1 MSPGSHRPV
10 TRASVECPGHAH
22 PRVIVTSPV
31 AVSEF
36 VVITGLSGA
45 GRSLAADHLEDLG
58 WFVIDNLPPELVPK
72 VVELAKTPRSSIER
86 VALVVGTGA
95 YQDEVLPMLAWLRS
109 SGAKVRILFLEAST
123 DALVRR
129 YGSTRRRHPLS
140 SSGEREHLV
149 AAIERERG
157 LLEEVKAQADVV
169 VDTSDLNVHELRRRM
184 RVLFSADEAGST
196 MQVTVLSF
204 GYKHGLPLD
213 ADLVLDCRF
222 LPNPHW
228 VEELRPQ
235 TGLDAPVRDFVL
247 DQPAAGQFLD
257 GLMALFAPLLPAYT
271 AEGKAYLTIAMGC
284 TGGRHRSVAMAEQV
298 ASLLRE
304 QGYAPSVVHRDVEK

>member
-1 MSPGSHRPV
+1 MTVPDPTHASLPTGSSPG
-10 TRASVECPGHAH
+10 A
-22 PRVIVTSPV
+22 

-45 GRSLAADHLEDLG
+45 GRSMAADHLEDLG

-72 VVELAKTPRSSIER
+72 VVELARTPRSSIER

-95 YQDEVLPMLAWLRS
+95 YQDEVLPMLTWLRS

-140 SSGEREHLV
+140 SGGDKENLV

-157 LLEEVKAQADVV
+157 LLEEVKAEADVV

-184 RVLFSADEAGST
+184 RVLFAADETGSDI
-196 MQVTVLSF
+196 QVTVLSF

-228 VEELRPQ
+228 VEDLRPQ
-235 TGLDAPVRDFVL
+235 TGLDGPVRDFVL
-247 DQPAAGQFLD
+247 GQPAADQFLEHL
-257 GLMALFAPLLPAYT
+257 GALFAQVLPAYV

-284 TGGRHRSVAMAEQV
+284 TGGRHRSVAMAEEV
-298 ASLLRE
+298 AALLRR
-304 QGYAPSVVHRDVEK
+304 QGYSPSVLHRDVQK

>member
-1 MSPGSHRPV
+1 
-10 TRASVECPGHAH
+10 
-22 PRVIVTSPV
+22 
-31 AVSEF
+31 VSEF

-72 VVELAKTPRSSIER
+72 VVELAQTPRSSIER

-95 YQDEVLPMLAWLRS
+95 YQDEVLPMLSWLRS
-109 SGAKVRILFLEAST
+109 SGARVRIVFLEAST

-140 SSGEREHLV
+140 GGGDEEHLV

-157 LLEEVKAQADVV
+157 LLDEVKAEADVV
-169 VDTSDLNVHELRRRM
+169 VDTTDLNVHELRRRM
-184 RVLFSADEAGST
+184 RALFSPDEPGSG
-196 MQVTVLSF
+196 MQLTVLSF

-213 ADLVLDCRF
+213 ADLVFDCRF

-235 TGLDAPVRDFVL
+235 TGLDTPVKDFVL
-247 DQPAAGQFLD
+247 GQPAAGEFLD
-257 GLMALFAPLLPAYT
+257 HLLDLFGQLLPAYV

-284 TGGRHRSVAMAEQV
+284 TGGRHRSVALAEQV
-298 ASLLRE
+298 ALLLRR
-304 QGYAPSVVHRDVEK
+304 QGYTPSISHRDIEK

>member
-1 MSPGSHRPV
+1 VLVVPTGP
-10 TRASVECPGHAH
+10 
-22 PRVIVTSPV
+22 
-31 AVSEF
+31 VSEF

-95 YQDEVLPMLAWLRS
+95 YQDEVLPMLSWLRGS
-109 SGAKVRILFLEAST
+109 ESKVRILFLEAST

-129 YGSTRRRHPLS
+129 YGSTRRRHPLQ
-140 SSGEREHLV
+140 SSGDEENLV
-149 AAIERERG
+149 AAIDRERG
-157 LLEEVKAQADVV
+157 LLEEVKAEADVV

-184 RVLFSADEAGST
+184 RALFAADEAGST

-247 DQPAAGQFLD
+247 GQPAAGAFLD
-257 GLMALFAPLLPAYT
+257 NLMTLFQQVLPAYV

-298 ASLLRE
+298 AALLRL
-304 QGYAPSVVHRDVEK
+304 QGYTPSVLHRDVGK